1 MMDVTSS
8 RSTMHSIDTNLNES
22 PNIGEICLWPPVIL
36 APMAG
41 VTDVPFR
48 SICKEFMLAGL
59 SDGSNPD
66 TKPLR
71 TPGLFVNQ
79 MITARAFV
87 EENKKTLKL
96 AQFGEKETPR
106 SIQLYGT
113 EPNSL
118 RDAVEKLLDSK
129 HVDHI
134 DLNFGCPVPKVTK
147 HGGGGALPYK
157 QTIFRSIIKSVVHA
171 ADGEIPVTVK
181 FRMGI
186 DDNHLTYLDA
196 GKIAED
202 EGVAA
207 ISLHART
214 VEQLYSGHADWL
226 AIRELKQHIKSIP
239 IFGNGDIWE
248 AHDAIRMMQVS
259 NADGVVIG
267 RGCLGRPWLFKQL
280 AEIYS
285 GKEASPFPS
294 LGEVGATMNRHA
306 KAVVEWNGTEK
317 ALRTFRKHAS
327 WYLTGFAVGK
337 DARRAI
343 QQINSLD
350 DLAHI
355 VGNFDQDSH
364 LPMNAYRIPRSHT
377 GGPKKVSLPEG
388 WLDNPFEDHELGELA
403 GQFASGG

>member
-1 MMDVTSS
+1 MTLQTELAASP
-8 RSTMHSIDTNLNES
+8 SIGS
-22 PNIGEICLWPPVIL
+22 ISIWPPVIL

-48 SICKEFMLAGL
+48 SLCRSFMVEGL
-59 SDGSNPD
+59 SGDLSGTNKSSHVS
-66 TKPLR
+66 
-71 TPGLFVNQ
+71 GLFVNQ

-87 EENKKTLKL
+87 EENKKTMKL
-96 AQFGEKETPR
+96 AEFGEDESPR

-113 EPNSL
+113 EPVFL
-118 RDAVEKLLDSK
+118 KKAVKKLLDSG
-129 HVDHI
+129 HVEHI

-157 QTIFRSIIKSVVHA
+157 QRLFRKIIKSVIA
-171 ADGEIPVTVK
+171 GANGEIPITVK

-186 DDNHLTYLDA
+186 DSDHLTYLEA

-202 EGVAA
+202 EGASA

-214 VEQLYSGHADWL
+214 VEQLYSGHADWS
-226 AIRELKQHIKSIP
+226 AIGKLKEHVTTIP

-248 AHDAIRMMQVS
+248 AHDAVEMMQVS

-280 AEIYS
+280 AEIFS
-285 GKEASPFPS
+285 GKEVSQFPT
-294 LGEVGATMNRHA
+294 LGEVGRTMLRHA
-306 KAVVEWNGTEK
+306 TAVVEWNGSET

-337 DARRAI
+337 DTRREI
-343 QQINSLD
+343 QQINTLQ
-350 DLAHI
+350 DLGNI
-355 VGNFDQDSH
+355 IKNFDERLQ
-364 LPMNAYRIPRSHT
+364 LPVESYRIPRSHT
-377 GGPKKVSLPEG
+377 GGPKNVSLPDG
-388 WLDNPFEDHELGELA
+388 WLNDPHEDFELNELA

>member
-1 MMDVTSS
+1 MTLQ
-8 RSTMHSIDTNLNES
+8 TKAPEAPSIGKIS
-22 PNIGEICLWPPVIL
+22 LWPPVIL

-48 SICKEFMLAGL
+48 SLCRSFMNQGL
-59 SDGSNPD
+59 TDVYDDKVKPD
-66 TKPLR
+66 H

-87 EENKKTLKL
+87 EENKKTMKL
-96 AQFGEKETPR
+96 AEFAENESPR

-113 EPNSL
+113 EPISIKE
-118 RDAVEKLLDSK
+118 AVQKLVDSE
-129 HVDHI
+129 HVEHI
-134 DLNFGCPVPKVTK
+134 DLNFGCPVPKVTR

-157 QTIFRSIIKSVVHA
+157 QNLFRKIIKSAVESA
-171 ADGEIPVTVK
+171 KDEIPITVK

-186 DDNHLTYLDA
+186 DDNHLTYLTA
-196 GKIAED
+196 GKIAEE
-202 EGVAA
+202 EGASA

-214 VEQLYSGHADWL
+214 VKQLYSGQADWL
-226 AIRELKQHIKSIP
+226 AIRELKGHIKTIP

-248 AHDAIRMMQVS
+248 AHDAIEMMRVS

-280 AEIYS
+280 GEIFS
-285 GKEASPFPS
+285 GREVSPFPT
-294 LGEVGATMNRHA
+294 LGEVGDTMLAHA
-306 KAVVEWNGTEK
+306 KAVVDWTGSQT

-337 DARRAI
+337 DIRREI
-343 QQINSLD
+343 QKISSLD
-350 DLAHI
+350 ELASVI
-355 VGNFDQDSH
+355 DNFDNELH
-364 LPMNAYRIPRSHT
+364 LPADAYRIPRSHT
-377 GGPKKVSLPEG
+377 GGPKDVSLPDG
-388 WLDNPFEDHELGELA
+388 WLENPYEDFELSELA

>member
-1 MMDVTSS
+1 VTLQ
-8 RSTMHSIDTNLNES
+8 TEFAAAPSIGRIS
-22 PNIGEICLWPPVIL
+22 IWPPVIL

-48 SICKEFMLAGL
+48 SLCRSFMEEGL
-59 SDGSNPD
+59 SDNSND
-66 TKPLR
+66 SDKSSHV
-71 TPGLFVNQ
+71 PGLFVNQ

-87 EENKKTLKL
+87 EENKKTMKL
-96 AQFGEKETPR
+96 AEFGKDESPR

-113 EPNSL
+113 EPASL
-118 RDAVEKLLDSK
+118 KKAVEKLL
-129 HVDHI
+129 VTGQVEHI

-157 QTIFRSIIKSVVHA
+157 QSLFRKIIKSVIVSA
-171 ADGEIPVTVK
+171 NGEIPITVK

-186 DDNHLTYLDA
+186 NSDHLTYLEA
-196 GKIAED
+196 GKIAEG
-202 EGVAA
+202 EGASA

-214 VEQLYSGHADWL
+214 VEQLYSGDADWS
-226 AIRELKQHIKSIP
+226 AIGKLKEHVTTIP

-248 AHDAIRMMQVS
+248 AHDAVHMMQES

-280 AEIYS
+280 AEIFS
-285 GKEASPFPS
+285 GKEISQFPS
-294 LGEVGATMNRHA
+294 LGEVGRTMLRHA
-306 KAVVEWNGTEK
+306 EAVVEWNGSET

-337 DARRAI
+337 DARREI
-343 QQINSLD
+343 QQITSLQ
-350 DLAHI
+350 DLANI
-355 VGNFDQDSH
+355 IDNFDGRQQLPIDS
-364 LPMNAYRIPRSHT
+364 YRIPRSHT
-377 GGPKKVSLPEG
+377 GGPKNVSLPDG
-388 WLDNPFEDHELGELA
+388 WLNDPYEDFELNELA